1 MSNTT
6 EFATRLLE
14 HLAVPTFVLDAQGCV
29 LIWNKACER
38 LTGVGAAQVLGTRAH
53 WQAFYDQ
60 DRPCVAD
67 LVLQHRLDEIEA
79 FYPDGEEIKRTE
91 QGAHLESWCLMPQL
105 RRRLYLAVD
114 AVWVYDERGTMI
126 AVVETLRDL
135 TARKQAQLALQR
147 LASTDGLTGLDNRR
161 SFDTAFE
168 IEWKRAQRQAEPL
181 SLIMLDVDYFK
192 RYNDHYGH
200 QQGDACLCAVA
211 GVLRQSVVRAG
222 DLAARYGGEE
232 FAVILPAVTASGAAV
247 VAERLR
253 LQVHGLCLPHQ
264 RSEVSDRVSVSVGV
278 ASVIPTAGNAL
289 DDLLAAA
296 DSALYAAKAA
306 GRNRVR
312 VDNQLVSAQPATS
325 ET

>member
-1 MSNTT
+1 MSDTAQ
-6 EFATRLLE
+6 FATKLLE

-38 LTGVGAAQVLGTRAH
+38 LTGVNAAQVLGTCKH
-53 WQAFYDQ
+53 WQAFYDN

-67 LVLQHRLDEIEA
+67 LVLQQRLNEIEV
-79 FYPDGEEIKRTE
+79 FYPEGEEIKRTE
-91 QGAHLESWCLMPQL
+91 HGAHLESWCVMPQL

-114 AVWVYDERGTMI
+114 AVWVYDEQGTMI

-135 TARKQAQLALQR
+135 TARKEAQLALQR
-147 LASTDGLTGLDNRR
+147 LASKDGLTGLDNRR

-168 IEWKRAQRQAEPL
+168 LEWKRAQRQGEAL

-192 RYNDHYGH
+192 HYNDRYGH

-211 GVLRQSVVRAG
+211 SVLRQSVVRAG
-222 DLAARYGGEE
+222 DLVARYGGEE

-253 LQVHGLCLPHQ
+253 LQVQGLCLPHE

-278 ASVIPTAGNAL
+278 ASVIPTTDSL
-289 DDLLAAA
+289 LTDLLAAA
-296 DSALYAAKAA
+296 DTALYAAKAA
-306 GRNRVR
+306 GRNRVQMR
-312 VDNQLVSAQPATS
+312 NCLAHAQPVSS